1 MGHKQINIQSFGEI
15 GQALKIWEREI
26 SSIMQIL
33 GHVGVLK
40 LYVFWLL
47 LRYILTLDNKSYS
60 GNRYI
65 NALEYNIVLIN

>member
-1 MGHKQINIQSFGEI
+1 MGHKQINIRSFGEI

-65 NALEYNIVLIN
+65 NALKYNIVLIN

>member
-1 MGHKQINIQSFGEI
+1 MGHKKINIRSFGEI
-15 GQALKIWEREI
+15 GQALTILEREI

-40 LYVFWLL
+40 LYVFWPL
-47 LRYILTLDNKSYS
+47 LRYILTHDNKSYS

-65 NALEYNIVLIN
+65 NAPKYIIVLIN

>member
-1 MGHKQINIQSFGEI
+1 MGHKQINIRSFGEI
-15 GQALKIWEREI
+15 GQALKILEREI

-65 NALEYNIVLIN
+65 NALKYNIVLIN

>member
-1 MGHKQINIQSFGEI
+1 MGHKQIDIRSFGEI
-15 GQALKIWEREI
+15 GQALKILEREI
-26 SSIMQIL
+26 SSIMQIF

-65 NALEYNIVLIN
+65 NALKYNIVLIN